1 MPDHDH
7 AYKKLFSH
15 PQMVEDLLR
24 GFVKEDWVAQ
34 LDYPS
39 LEKVSASYVSDDLRE
54 REDDLIWRVRWGSNW
69 VYVYL
74 LLEFQSTV
82 DHHMAVRLLTYVGLL
97 YQDLI
102 EAKQLLENRNL
113 PPVLPVVLYNG
124 GGRWTASQDIS
135 DLIETLPGGL
145 ARYQPRLHYLLLDE
159 GRYSEAEL
167 APLKNLVAALFRLEN
182 SRTPEDI
189 ITVLSSLVNWL
200 STPEQASLRRA
211 FTVWIKRVLLPA
223 RLPGKQI
230 PQIED
235 LSEVKVMLAERVV
248 EWTRDWKQQGYDEGR
263 EEGRKEEAE
272 LILTKQ
278 LTQRF
283 GPLPEWAGERLA
295 QASPRELESWAER
308 VLVVERLED
317 VFEG

>member
-34 LDYPS
+34 LDYHS

-82 DHHMAVRLLTYVGLL
+82 DHHMAVRLLTYLGLL
-97 YQDLI
+97 YQGLI
-102 EAKQLLENRNL
+102 EAKQLLENRKL

-124 GGRWTASQDIS
+124 AGRWTAPVDSD

-145 ARYQPRLHYLLLDE
+145 VRYQPRLHYLLLDE
-159 GRYSEAEL
+159 GRYREAEL

-189 ITVLSSLVNWL
+189 ISVVGSLVNWL
-200 STPEQASLRRA
+200 STPDQASLRRA
-211 FTVWIKRVLLPA
+211 FTVWLKRVLLPA
-223 RLPGKQI
+223 RLPGEQI
-230 PQIED
+230 PEIED
-235 LSEVKVMLAERVV
+235 LSEMTVMLAERVI
-248 EWTRDWKQQGYDEGR
+248 EWTKDWKQQGFDEGR
-263 EEGRKEEAE
+263 KEGRKEEGG

-278 LTQRF
+278 LTQRY
-283 GPLPEWAGERLA
+283 GPLPDWARERLA
-295 QASPRELESWAER
+295 QASPTELESWAER
-308 VLVVERLED
+308 VLVAERLED